1 MPKYSDY
8 REYES
13 YREKI
18 YEANYKKYKAG
29 IPTYESDAPLS
40 YSMWLVRE
48 DPTDVKGE
56 LK

>member
-8 REYES
+8 REYEM

-18 YEANYKKYKAG
+18 CEANYKKYKAG

-40 YSMWLVRE
+40 YSMWLIRE
-48 DPTDVKGE
+48 ESAVVKGE